1 MITSL
6 LDWTANQILA
16 LDPEVQSELASL
28 AGKLIE
34 VEWVGLGLSLYLQP
48 KLTGLHCTTSRIREP
63 DAVISGT
70 PVALAAMGLSQKWA
84 FIPKPPGVDIRGDAE
99 LVHQFTRLMK
109 KFRID
114 WEELMAKAVGDR
126 VAQEVGSKMRAATE
140 YGADVTQRLQ
150 SNAVLYIQ
158 EELRLLPP
166 QEEVADFMCDV
177 DELNNRVER
186 LLVIAEREGTKT

>member
-1 MITSL
+1 MITAL
-6 LDWTANQILA
+6 FDWTANQILA
-16 LDPEVQSELASL
+16 LDPEVQSELAAL

-34 VEWVGLGLSLYLQP
+34 VEWVGTDLSLYLQLT
-48 KLTGLHCTTSRIREP
+48 LTGLQSTTARTREP

-70 PVALAAMGLSQKWA
+70 PIALAAMSLSQKWN
-84 FIPKPPGVDIRGDAE
+84 FIPKPDGVEIRGDAE
-99 LVHQFTRLMK
+99 LVHQFTRIMK

-114 WEELMAKAVGDR
+114 WEELIAKALGDR
-126 VAQEVGSKMRAATE
+126 VAQQVGSKVRAATD
-140 YGADVTQRLQ
+140 YGADVTERLQ
-150 SNAVLYIQ
+150 AHAVLYIQ

-186 LLVIAEREGTKT
+186 LMALAKR

>member
-1 MITSL
+1 MIASL
-6 LDWTANQILA
+6 FDWTASQILA
-16 LDPEVQSELASL
+16 LDPEVQSELAAL

-34 VEWVGLGLSLYLQP
+34 VEWVGLDLSLYLQP
-48 KLTGLHCTTSRIREP
+48 TMTGLQGSTSSTREP

-70 PVALAAMGLSQKWA
+70 PVALAAMGLSQKWS
-84 FIPKPPGVDIRGDAE
+84 FIPKPSGVEIRGDAE

-126 VAQEVGSKMRAATE
+126 VAQQVGSKIRATRE
-140 YGADVTQRLQ
+140 YGADVTARLQ

-186 LLVIAEREGTKT
+186 LLRRN